1 MKSEV
6 GREKGNGE
14 TGKGGKGEKTSPI
27 LRFSDSPIRF
37 LFLLLLTILTACS
50 SGPQDKQPTA
60 RIGDPAPQFTLNLI
74 GGGSV
79 TLNDFRDK
87 PLVVTFMASWC
98 PCSNESAPV
107 FKEAYNRYNPK
118 GVEFLMIGIQD
129 SESKF
134 KKFVEKKG
142 FPFSAGFDK
151 GDKIA
156 RLYGVNAPPTTLFIN
171 KDGKIARAF
180 YGKVVETEK
189 LSDGKT
195 VEIEKLSA
203 WVEEI
208 IEK

>member
-1 MKSEV
+1 MRVRSQESEV
-6 GREKGNGE
+6 RSEKLRPAICHPQLATLILLFTVI
-14 TGKGGKGEKTSPI
+14 TG
-27 LRFSDSPIRF
+27 
-37 LFLLLLTILTACS
+37 CS

-60 RIGDPAPQFTLNLI
+60 RIGEPAPQFTLNLI